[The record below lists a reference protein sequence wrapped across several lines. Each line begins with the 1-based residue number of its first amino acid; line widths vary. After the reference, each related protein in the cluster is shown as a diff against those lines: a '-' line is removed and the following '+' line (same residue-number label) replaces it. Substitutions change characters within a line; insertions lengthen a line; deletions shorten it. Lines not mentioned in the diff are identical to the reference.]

1 MKKAIL
7 FCLIL
12 SIICPS
18 LSICQEKPKEPEKPA
33 MTLETLQTRMG
44 TLQKGREQAI
54 ANVNAYDG
62 AIQECQYWIDYLTP
76 KEVKKDEP
84 ERIKDPDKK

>member
-1 MKKAIL
+1 MKKIITFATVALFFLAIT
-7 FCLIL
+7 F
-12 SIICPS
+12 SQDS
-18 LSICQEKPKEPEKPA
+18 PKEPENPA

-62 AIQECQYWIDYLTP
+62 AIQECQYWIDQLTP

-84 ERIKDPDKK
+84 ERIDKPDKK